1 VWQTMNNQVYLNLAL
16 SIGAVLALAV
26 MQSPNQ
32 QTVRADC
39 DLPGESHGDNSPST
53 KEGKEMIHEEN
64 ASACEIAKACDSME
78 IDIKVDSDDLE
89 EAHFYQ
95 VAHSELKEELEEVA
109 EEGHGA
115 DGIECYELEYAVE
128 EAS

>member
-1 VWQTMNNQVYLNLAL
+1 MNKQMFFNIVL
-16 SIGAVLALAV
+16 SIGAVLSLAV

-32 QTVRADC
+32 QVARADC
-39 DLPGESHGDNSPST
+39 DLPGENHDDNSPST
-53 KEGKEMIHEEN
+53 KEGKEMIHEEK
-64 ASACEIAKACDSME
+64 ASACEIAKACDAME
-78 IDIKVDSDDLE
+78 IEVKLDSDELD

-95 VAHSELKEELEEVA
+95 IADSELKEELEEVA